1 MTVIA
6 TRTDDS
12 AMPAGRLPTGLCLGY
27 GVGMVGAQIFRDAP
41 AFLLLIFMTDTLGIP
56 GAMAG
61 LAIFVPKI
69 WVVFADPLAG
79 MASDRIDTRW
89 GRRRPF
95 MFVGA
100 ILTVAGF
107 IAMFNVP
114 TLDSDGLRAT
124 YVSVVYTLALTA
136 FAGYSVPY
144 LTMGSEMAEGYHER
158 TRLMA
163 YRVAFM
169 ATGLVVSG
177 YAARIREIGGPGE
190 EGYRFAA
197 VVIGAASLVTML
209 ATVFATAN
217 APFTR
222 RNDDSPPLMQ
232 QFRLALENK
241 PFVMLFLAV
250 FLERLAEG
258 IGYASLVYFQSLI
271 LDNSATVLG
280 NMIFAL
286 CIPTILGQPIWVA
299 ACRRFGKRP
308 THVAALL
315 LYCCVVAC
323 WLLAE
328 GNSVWVTYAVAFFSG
343 FLNGGF
349 ILTALSM
356 LTDAIAH
363 DRKRT
368 GLNREGSYTGV
379 WLAGEK
385 VAFAVGT
392 LIVGV
397 VLSLFGYVEAEG
409 GAVAT
414 QPDSALLGIKIAYV
428 SMPIFFHLLSLIFL
442 FRFSLDERTLAS
454 ASRD

>member
-1 MTVIA
+1 
-6 TRTDDS
+6 
-12 AMPAGRLPTGLCLGY
+12 
-27 GVGMVGAQIFRDAP
+27 MVGAQIFRDAP

-56 GAMAG
+56 GAVAG
-61 LAIFVPKI
+61 LAIFIPKI

-95 MFVGA
+95 MFFGA
-100 ILTVAGF
+100 ILTVVGF

-114 TLDSDGLRAT
+114 TFESHGIRAA
-124 YVSVVYTLALTA
+124 YVSAVYTLALTA
-136 FAGYSVPY
+136 FAAYSVPY
-144 LTMGSEMAEGYHER
+144 LTMGSEMADSLHGR
-158 TRLMA
+158 TRIMA

-169 ATGLVVSG
+169 ATGLIVSG

-190 EGYRFAA
+190 EGYQFAA
-197 VVIGAASLVTML
+197 WVIGALSLVTML

-222 RNDDSPPLMQ
+222 RTENSPPLLE
-232 QFRLALENK
+232 QFRLALQNK
-241 PFVMLFLAV
+241 PFVNLFTAA

-258 IGYASLVYFQSLI
+258 VGYAALIYYQTLI
-271 LDNSATVLG
+271 LGNSATVLG

-286 CIPTILGQPIWVA
+286 CTPTILGQPIWVA

-315 LYCCVVAC
+315 LYCIAVAC
-323 WLLAE
+323 WLLARE
-328 GNSVWVTYAVAFFSG
+328 NSVWVTYAVAFFCG
-343 FLNGGF
+343 FLNSGF

-356 LTDAIAH
+356 LTDAIAF
-363 DRKRT
+363 DRNRT

-379 WLAGEK
+379 WLASEK

-392 LIVGV
+392 LIVGI
-397 VLSLFGYVEAEG
+397 VLSVFGYIEAEG
-409 GAVAT
+409 GAVVT
-414 QPDSALLGIKIAYV
+414 QPSSALTGITIAFV
-428 SMPIFFHLLSLIFL
+428 ALPILFHLLSLFFI
-442 FRFSLDERTLAS
+442 FRFALVEPKFAGQ
-454 ASRD
+454 AA